1 MQEDKTKKDHPFK
14 IMIDQKPYDWAEQF
28 ITGAQ
33 IKQLAGVDMGYGV
46 WLKVPGPG
54 EDQEIG
60 DQEQVDL
67 SQPGREHFF
76 TAPKQTTEG

>member
-1 MQEDKTKKDHPFK
+1 MQEDKSKRDKWP
-14 IMIDQKPYDWAEQF
+14 IMIDQKPFDWTEQF

-33 IKQLAGVDMGYGV
+33 IKELVGVDMSYGV
-46 WLKVPGPG
+46 WLKVHGPG

-67 SQPGREHFF
+67 SQPKREHFF